1 MDTSAIIFY
10 ISHISLLMHHH
21 LKDAKVT
28 LTRKTMVTG
37 VLIIIKKVH

>member
-28 LTRKTMVTG
+28 LTRKTM
-37 VLIIIKKVH
+37 LRLFSIEYKLY